1 MRSDVRRHESSS
13 LGDSNPCTPSS
24 CCPTGEGGEVS
35 FGRSGFVWD
44 GLVMDERI
52 DELEAS
58 SRGEQCQASSSEG

>member
-1 MRSDVRRHESSS
+1 M
-13 LGDSNPCTPSS
+13 
-24 CCPTGEGGEVS
+24 S